1 MHLADGVLS
10 LPVAVAAYVGAGAL
24 VAYSLKGV
32 QEEEIPMISLMT
44 GGFFAI
50 SLISIPVGPST
61 VHPILGG
68 LLGVILGRRAPL
80 AFFVGL
86 LLQAILFQH
95 GGLSTLGA
103 NTLMLALPALLVHKL
118 FLGIQKRSVFMGGAL
133 AGGLAITGTLVL
145 LISFLLFSDQR
156 FAEGFF
162 SVINLLAVG
171 HLPLIA
177 VEGLIT
183 GYAVKFLYNARPGM
197 LKIPA
202 VNAPNNP
209 SIKGI

>member
-10 LPVAVAAYVGAGAL
+10 LPVAAAAFAGAGVL

-44 GGFFAI
+44 GGFFAL

-61 VHPILGG
+61 IHPVLGG
-68 LLGVILGRRAPL
+68 LLGIILGRRAPL

-103 NTLMLALPALLVHKL
+103 NTLMLALPALVVHKM
-118 FLGIQKRSVFMGGAL
+118 FQSIQKRSVFLGGAL
-133 AGGLAITGTLVL
+133 SGGVAIAGTLVL
-145 LISFLLFSDQR
+145 LISFLLLSDQR
-156 FAEGFF
+156 FADGFF
-162 SVINLLAVG
+162 SVVNLLIAG
-171 HLPLIA
+171 HLPLIL

-183 GYAVKFLYNARPGM
+183 GYAVKFLYNSRPSM
-197 LKIPA
+197 LKIPG
-202 VNAPNNP
+202 VSVTNNS
-209 SIKGI
+209 SI

>member
-10 LPVAVAAYVGAGAL
+10 LPVAAAAYVGAGAL
-24 VAYSLKGV
+24 IAYSLKGV

-61 VHPILGG
+61 VHPIMGG
-68 LLGVILGRRAPL
+68 LLGIILGRRAPL
-80 AFFVGL
+80 VFFVGL

-103 NTLMLALPALLVHKL
+103 NTLMLAFPALMVHKL
-118 FLGIQKRSVFMGGAL
+118 FHSIQKRSTFGGGVL
-133 AGGLAITGTLVL
+133 AGGLAIAGTLVL
-145 LISFLLFSDQR
+145 LISFLLLSDQR

-162 SVINLLAVG
+162 SVINLLIAG
-171 HLPLIA
+171 HIPLIA

-202 VNAPNNP
+202 AAVPKNSSN
-209 SIKGI
+209 

>member
-10 LPVAVAAYVGAGAL
+10 LPVAAAAYAGAGAV

-44 GGFFAI
+44 GAFFAI

-68 LLGVILGRRAPL
+68 LLGIILGRRAPL

-86 LLQAILFQH
+86 LLQAMLFQH

-103 NTLMLALPALLVHKL
+103 NTLLLALPALLVYKM
-118 FLGIQKRSVFMGGAL
+118 FQSVQKRSVFMGGAL
-133 AGGLAITGTLVL
+133 AGSLAIAGTLVL
-145 LISFLLFSDQR
+145 LILFLLLSDQR
-156 FAEGFF
+156 FAQGFF
-162 SVINLLAVG
+162 SVINLLIVG
-171 HLPLIA
+171 HLPLIV
-177 VEGLIT
+177 VEGMIT
-183 GYAVKFLYNARPGM
+183 GSAVKFLFNTRPNM
-197 LKIPA
+197 FKIPGA
-202 VNAPNNP
+202 TASNSP
-209 SIKGI
+209 SVKGI